1 MKMQLFIFLN
11 FVLIIQIGA
20 VTFEDIEAEGRMSI
34 EVTSFGVCEQLT
46 HNDING
52 KLSKNDLEICMV
64 SRKMRSES
72 LENCYKLYKY
82 YIGFM

>member
-1 MKMQLFIFLN
+1 MTKIQLFLYLI

-20 VTFEDIEAEGRMSI
+20 ITFEDIEAEGRMSI

-64 SRKMRSES
+64 SSKMR
-72 LENCYKLYKY
+72 
-82 YIGFM
+82 

>member
-1 MKMQLFIFLN
+1 MKMQLFIFSN

-52 KLSKNDLEICMV
+52 KLSKNDLEICME
-64 SRKMRSES
+64 SSKMRSES
-72 LENCYKLYKY
+72 LEHCYKFCK
-82 YIGFM
+82 